1 MGLSIQIFISL
12 ILSVVVG
19 LTLGPDS
26 APWVKQWI
34 APVGTIFINLI
45 KMMIVPVIFS
55 SLVTGM
61 TGLGDLK
68 KLGRIGAKT
77 FFIYMGTTAVAILLG
92 FASAF
97 LIQPGVGLDMG
108 AATAPE
114 IKAAPTFMQVLVS
127 MIPANPIA
135 SMAKAEI
142 LPLIVF
148 SIFIGSG
155 IIAVGGKK
163 GMFLTN
169 LFDAFAEVCY
179 KIISMIMRLSPIGV
193 FCLLVPVVVT
203 NGPKVLLPLLS
214 VIIAAALGSIAHG
227 LVVYTPIIAFLGKM
241 NPARFYKAMSEAMM
255 IAFTTCSSA
264 GTLPVNMKNLIEK
277 LKVKKEV
284 VSFVLPLGATIN
296 MDGTAVYMGVC
307 ALFVANVYGV
317 PLTMNQMIMIMF
329 TGTLAS
335 IGTAGVPGGGLIM
348 LAMVL
353 QSANL
358 PLEGIALVAGIDR
371 VLDMFRTTL
380 NITGDAAVAVA
391 VDHSEKS
398 SDKEL
403 IEKMQEEKEMNSI
416 IK

>member
-1 MGLSIQIFISL
+1 MNLSVQIFASL

-19 LTLGPDS
+19 LILGPDA
-26 APWVKQWI
+26 APWVKLWV
-34 APVGTIFINLI
+34 APIGTMFINLI
-45 KMMIVPVIFS
+45 KMMIVPVILS

-68 KLGRIGAKT
+68 KLGRIGVKT
-77 FFIYMGTTAVAILLG
+77 LIMYMGTTAIAILLG
-92 FASAF
+92 FGAAM
-97 LIQPGVGLDMG
+97 LIHPGVGLDMG
-108 AATAPE
+108 AAAAPE
-114 IKAAPTFMQVLVS
+114 IKQAPTFMEVLVN
-127 MIPANPIA
+127 MIPKNPVE
-135 SMAKAEI
+135 SMANADI

-148 SIFIGSG
+148 SIFLGAG
-155 IIAVGGKK
+155 IVAVGGKK
-163 GMFLTN
+163 GVFLTQ
-169 LFDAFAEVCY
+169 LFDALAEVCY
-179 KIISMIMRLSPIGV
+179 KVIGMIMRVSPIGV
-193 FCLLVPVVVT
+193 FCLLVPVVVN

-214 VIIAAALGSIAHG
+214 VIVAAAIGSIAHMI
-227 LVVYTPIIAFLGKM
+227 LVYTPIVSFIGKIKVID
-241 NPARFYKAMSEAMM
+241 FYRAMSEAMM

-277 LKVKKEV
+277 LKIKKEV

-307 ALFVANVYGV
+307 ALFVANVYGIH
-317 PLTMNQMIMIMF
+317 LTINQMIMIMF

-380 NITGDAAVAVA
+380 NITGDATVACA
-391 VDHSEKS
+391 VDRTERKY
-398 SDKEL
+398 DKEL
-403 IEKMQEEKEMNSI
+403 LEEANKEREENEL
-416 IK
+416 K

>member
-1 MGLSIQIFISL
+1 MNLSVQIFASL

-19 LTLGPDS
+19 LILGPDA
-26 APWVKQWI
+26 APWVKLWV
-34 APVGTIFINLI
+34 APIGTMFINLI
-45 KMMIVPVIFS
+45 KMMIVPVILS

-68 KLGRIGAKT
+68 KLGRIGVKT
-77 FFIYMGTTAVAILLG
+77 LIMYMGTTAIAILLG
-92 FASAF
+92 FGAAM
-97 LIQPGVGLDMG
+97 LIHPGVGLDMG
-108 AATAPE
+108 AAAAPE
-114 IKAAPTFMQVLVS
+114 IKQAPTFMEVLVN
-127 MIPANPIA
+127 MIPKNPVE
-135 SMAKAEI
+135 SMANADI

-148 SIFIGSG
+148 SIFLGAG
-155 IIAVGGKK
+155 IVAVGGKK
-163 GMFLTN
+163 GVFLTQ
-169 LFDAFAEVCY
+169 LFDALAEVCY
-179 KIISMIMRLSPIGV
+179 KVIGMIMRVSPIGV
-193 FCLLVPVVVT
+193 FCLLVPVVVN

-214 VIIAAALGSIAHG
+214 VIVAAAIGSIAHMI
-227 LVVYTPIIAFLGKM
+227 LVYTPIVSFIGKIKVID
-241 NPARFYKAMSEAMM
+241 FYRAMSEAMM

-277 LKVKKEV
+277 LKIKKEV

-307 ALFVANVYGV
+307 ALFVANVYGIH
-317 PLTMNQMIMIMF
+317 LTINQMIMIMF

-358 PLEGIALVAGIDR
+358 PLEGVALVAGIDR

-380 NITGDAAVAVA
+380 NITGEETGACA
-391 VDHSEKS
+391 VDRTERKY
-398 SDKEL
+398 DKEL
-403 IEKMQEEKEMNSI
+403 LEEANKEREENEL
-416 IK
+416 K

>member
-1 MGLSIQIFISL
+1 MNLSVQIFVSL
-12 ILSVVVG
+12 ILSVIVG
-19 LTLGPDS
+19 LILGPDA
-26 APWVKQWI
+26 APWVKLWV
-34 APVGTIFINLI
+34 APIGTMFINLI
-45 KMMIVPVIFS
+45 KMMIVPVILS

-68 KLGRIGAKT
+68 KLGRIGVKT
-77 FFIYMGTTAVAILLG
+77 FIMYMGTTAIAILLG
-92 FASAF
+92 FGAAM
-97 LIQPGVGLDMG
+97 LIHPGVGLDMG
-108 AATAPE
+108 AAAAPE
-114 IKAAPTFMQVLVS
+114 IKQAPTFMEVLVN
-127 MIPANPIA
+127 MIPKNPVE
-135 SMAKAEI
+135 SMANADI

-148 SIFIGSG
+148 SIFLGAG
-155 IIAVGGKK
+155 IVAVGGKK
-163 GMFLTN
+163 GVFLTQF
-169 LFDAFAEVCY
+169 FDSMAEVCY
-179 KIISMIMRLSPIGV
+179 KVIGMIMRVSPVGV
-193 FCLLVPVVVT
+193 FCLLVPVVVN

-214 VIIAAALGSIAHG
+214 VIIAAAIGSMAHM
-227 LVVYTPIIAFLGKM
+227 LLVYTPIVSLIGKIKVTD
-241 NPARFYKAMSEAMM
+241 FYRTMSEAMM

-277 LKVKKEV
+277 LKIKKEV

-307 ALFVANVYGV
+307 ALFVANVYGIH
-317 PLTMNQMIMIMF
+317 LTVNQMIMIMF

-380 NITGDAAVAVA
+380 NITGDAAVACA
-391 VDHSEKS
+391 VERTERKH
-398 SDKEL
+398 DKEL
-403 IEKMQEEKEMNSI
+403 FEEVNKERKENEL
-416 IK
+416 K

>member
-1 MGLSIQIFISL
+1 MNLSVQIFASL

-19 LTLGPDS
+19 LILGPDA
-26 APWVKQWI
+26 APWVKLWV
-34 APVGTIFINLI
+34 APIGTMFINLI
-45 KMMIVPVIFS
+45 KMMIVPVILS

-68 KLGRIGAKT
+68 KLGRIGVKT
-77 FFIYMGTTAVAILLG
+77 LIMYMGTTAIAILLG
-92 FASAF
+92 FGAAM
-97 LIQPGVGLDMG
+97 LIHPGVGLDMG
-108 AATAPE
+108 AAAAPE
-114 IKAAPTFMQVLVS
+114 IKQAPTFMEVLVN
-127 MIPANPIA
+127 MIPKNPVE
-135 SMAKAEI
+135 SMANADI

-148 SIFIGSG
+148 SIFLGAG
-155 IIAVGGKK
+155 IVAVGGKK
-163 GMFLTN
+163 GVFLTQ
-169 LFDAFAEVCY
+169 LFDALAEVCY
-179 KIISMIMRLSPIGV
+179 KVIGMIMRVSPIGV
-193 FCLLVPVVVT
+193 FCLLVPVVVN

-214 VIIAAALGSIAHG
+214 VIVAAAIGSIAHMI
-227 LVVYTPIIAFLGKM
+227 LVYTPIVSFIGKIKVTD
-241 NPARFYKAMSEAMM
+241 FYRAMSEAMM

-277 LKVKKEV
+277 LKIKKEV

-307 ALFVANVYGV
+307 ALFVANVYGIH
-317 PLTMNQMIMIMF
+317 LTINQMIMIMF

-380 NITGDAAVAVA
+380 NITGDATVACA
-391 VDHSEKS
+391 VDRTERKY
-398 SDKEL
+398 DKEL
-403 IEKMQEEKEMNSI
+403 LEEANKEREENEL
-416 IK
+416 K

>member
-1 MGLSIQIFISL
+1 MNLSVQIFASL

-19 LTLGPDS
+19 LILGPDA
-26 APWVKQWI
+26 APWVKLWV
-34 APVGTIFINLI
+34 APIGTMFINLI
-45 KMMIVPVIFS
+45 KMMIVPVILS

-68 KLGRIGAKT
+68 KLGRIGVKT
-77 FFIYMGTTAVAILLG
+77 LIMYMGTTAIAILLG
-92 FASAF
+92 FGAAM
-97 LIQPGVGLDMG
+97 LIHPGVGLDMG
-108 AATAPE
+108 AAAAPE
-114 IKAAPTFMQVLVS
+114 IKQAPTFMEVLVN
-127 MIPANPIA
+127 MIPKNPVE
-135 SMAKAEI
+135 SMANADI

-148 SIFIGSG
+148 SIFLGAG
-155 IIAVGGKK
+155 IVAVGGKK
-163 GMFLTN
+163 GVFLTQ
-169 LFDAFAEVCY
+169 LFDAMAEVCY
-179 KIISMIMRLSPIGV
+179 KVIGMIMRVSPIGV
-193 FCLLVPVVVT
+193 FCLLVPVVVN

-214 VIIAAALGSIAHG
+214 VIVAAAIGSIAHMI
-227 LVVYTPIIAFLGKM
+227 LVYTPIVSFIGKIKVTD
-241 NPARFYKAMSEAMM
+241 FYRAMSEAMM

-277 LKVKKEV
+277 LKIKKEV

-307 ALFVANVYGV
+307 ALFVANVYGIH
-317 PLTMNQMIMIMF
+317 LTINQMIMIMF

-380 NITGDAAVAVA
+380 NITGDATVACA
-391 VDHSEKS
+391 VDRTERKY
-398 SDKEL
+398 DKEL
-403 IEKMQEEKEMNSI
+403 LEEANKEREENEL
-416 IK
+416 K

>member
-1 MGLSIQIFISL
+1 MNLSVQIFASL

-19 LTLGPDS
+19 LILGPDA
-26 APWVKQWI
+26 APWVKLWV
-34 APVGTIFINLI
+34 APIGTMFINLI
-45 KMMIVPVIFS
+45 KMMIVPVILS

-68 KLGRIGAKT
+68 KLGRIGVKT
-77 FFIYMGTTAVAILLG
+77 LIMYMGTTAIAILLG
-92 FASAF
+92 FGAAM
-97 LIQPGVGLDMG
+97 LIHPGVGLDMG
-108 AATAPE
+108 AAAAPE
-114 IKAAPTFMQVLVS
+114 IKQAPTFMEVLVN
-127 MIPANPIA
+127 MIPKNPVE
-135 SMAKAEI
+135 SMANADI

-148 SIFIGSG
+148 SIFLGAG
-155 IIAVGGKK
+155 IVAVGGKK
-163 GMFLTN
+163 GVFLTQ
-169 LFDAFAEVCY
+169 LFDALAEVCY
-179 KIISMIMRLSPIGV
+179 KVIGMIMRVSPIGV
-193 FCLLVPVVVT
+193 FCLLVPVVVN

-214 VIIAAALGSIAHG
+214 VIVAAAIGSIAHMI
-227 LVVYTPIIAFLGKM
+227 LVYTPIVSFIGKIKVID
-241 NPARFYKAMSEAMM
+241 FYRAMSEAMM

-277 LKVKKEV
+277 LKIKKEV

-307 ALFVANVYGV
+307 ALFVANVYGIH
-317 PLTMNQMIMIMF
+317 LTINQMIMIMF

-380 NITGDAAVAVA
+380 NITGDATVACA
-391 VDHSEKS
+391 VDRTERKY
-398 SDKEL
+398 DKEL
-403 IEKMQEEKEMNSI
+403 LEEANKE
-416 IK
+416 

>member
-1 MGLSIQIFISL
+1 MNLSVQIFASL

-19 LTLGPDS
+19 LILGPDA
-26 APWVKQWI
+26 APWVKLWI
-34 APVGTIFINLI
+34 APVGTMFINLI
-45 KMMIVPVIFS
+45 KMMIVPVILS

-68 KLGRIGAKT
+68 KLGRIGVKT
-77 FFIYMGTTAVAILLG
+77 FIMYMGTTAIAILLG
-92 FASAF
+92 FGAAM
-97 LIQPGVGLDMG
+97 LIHPGVGLDMG
-108 AATAPE
+108 AAAAPE
-114 IKAAPTFMQVLVS
+114 IKQAPTFMEVLVN
-127 MIPANPIA
+127 MIPKNPVE
-135 SMAKAEI
+135 SMANADI

-148 SIFIGSG
+148 SIFLGAG
-155 IIAVGGKK
+155 IVAVGGKK
-163 GMFLTN
+163 GVFLTQF
-169 LFDAFAEVCY
+169 FDAMAEVFY
-179 KIISMIMRLSPIGV
+179 KVIGMIMKVSPIGV
-193 FCLLVPVVVT
+193 FCLLVPVVVN

-214 VIIAAALGSIAHG
+214 VIVAAAIGSIAHMI
-227 LVVYTPIIAFLGKM
+227 LVYTPIVSLIGKIKVTD
-241 NPARFYKAMSEAMM
+241 FYRAMSEAMM

-277 LKVKKEV
+277 LKIKKEV

-307 ALFVANVYGV
+307 ALFVANVYGIH
-317 PLTMNQMIMIMF
+317 LTVNQMIMIMF

-380 NITGDAAVAVA
+380 NITGDAAVACA
-391 VDHSEKS
+391 VDRTERKY
-398 SDKEL
+398 DKEL
-403 IEKMQEEKEMNSI
+403 LEEANKEREENEL
-416 IK
+416 K